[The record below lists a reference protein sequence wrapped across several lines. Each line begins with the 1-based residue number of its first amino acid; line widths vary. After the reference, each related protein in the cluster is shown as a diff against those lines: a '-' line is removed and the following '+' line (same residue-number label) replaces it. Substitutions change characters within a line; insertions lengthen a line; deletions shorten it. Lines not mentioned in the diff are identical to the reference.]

1 MAASGDTPLQSELEV
16 LVLLACDEVNG
27 AASATVR
34 ACHPRLPSCPQER
47 CHSDSRA
54 RAQGQRAN
62 PAMTSLPL
70 VCT

>member
-34 ACHPRLPSCPQER
+34 SMPSSLTQLPAGKVSQ
-47 CHSDSRA
+47 
-54 RAQGQRAN
+54 
-62 PAMTSLPL
+62 
-70 VCT
+70 